1 MARPSGSR
9 GVALGA
15 RALQRA
21 PWVQA
26 KHPRHEG
33 QADQLPA
40 FVVAAAERC
49 GIHRHDAARA
59 PGEQPVEHL
68 GHVAAHGLPHE
79 QGRLHPFR
87 IHNDAEPPGQ
97 IFQREVQR
105 KRTRRPMGRRVPHQ
119 AVCATLE
126 ICDLR
131 REQTTI
137 RRKPRQEHHPR
148 PRRIRTLAHL
158 VDDGSPPCIIAL
170 LDHAASS
177 LRPCR
182 PGHLARPCRSRP
194 SCPTLPRPT
203 APVARPARPCRARD
217 AFPVRHV
224 HSIRAHSTAAG
235 RRALPSP

>member
-1 MARPSGSR
+1 MPPG
-9 GVALGA
+9 
-15 RALQRA
+15 
-21 PWVQA
+21 
-26 KHPRHEG
+26 
-33 QADQLPA
+33 
-40 FVVAAAERC
+40 
-49 GIHRHDAARA
+49 A

-87 IHNDAEPPGQ
+87 IHNDAEPPDQ

-105 KRTRRPMGRRVPHQ
+105 KRARRPMGRRVPHQ

-126 ICDLR
+126 IRDLR
-131 REQTTI
+131 REQAPI
-137 RRKPRQEHHPR
+137 RRESRQEHNPR
-148 PRRIRTLAHL
+148 PRGIRTLAHL

-182 PGHLARPCRSRP
+182 PGHLACPCRSRP

-203 APVARPARPCRARD
+203 APVGVLPDLAAPDRSGRPSCPTLPRPRCLPRPSRLFD
-217 AFPVRHV
+217 SRPFYRSGPPRP
-224 HSIRAHSTAAG
+224 SLPMKSG
-235 RRALPSP
+235 RPEGRPLP